1 MWLVNG
7 CLYVLW
13 RFICH
18 VYTFTGMQERKIQKR
33 ACVLKCS
40 YTFHQFQMECF
51 QLLGNILNSMQMY
64 ILMCTNNVR
73 IRNICLFH
81 VAVMEMSPPKGW
93 ACPRGPSAPWV
104 IFWLLG
110 YNEGA
115 VARLLRGR
123 VAALQP
129 WPPPNPG
136 KPILDWLPP
145 QSQL

>member
-1 MWLVNG
+1 MDAFTCCEGL
-7 CLYVLW
+7 
-13 RFICH
+13 FAM
-18 VYTFTGMQERKIQKR
+18 YTHSQECKR
-33 ACVLKCS
+33 GRLRRERAFSSALN
-40 YTFHQFQMECF
+40 TFHQFQMEYF

-81 VAVMEMSPPKGW
+81 VAVMEMSPPKGCKGW

-104 IFWLLG
+104 IFWLLR

-145 QSQL
+145 HSQL